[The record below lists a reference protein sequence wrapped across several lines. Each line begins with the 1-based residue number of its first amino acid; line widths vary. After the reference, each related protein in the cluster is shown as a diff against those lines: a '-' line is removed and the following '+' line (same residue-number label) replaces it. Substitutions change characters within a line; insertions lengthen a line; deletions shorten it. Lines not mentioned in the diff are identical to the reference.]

1 MSRLELVGLDGATV
15 FLPSEQVGSTVGAL
29 RQWEAARAGLPS
41 PSLLRLKS
49 GNRNLS
55 SDEAPL
61 ADVCASVHAMLRLP
75 GGTHPMD
82 AMCRAFPA
90 DPQRAVLEKKKN
102 QAMAEKNRAEAATQV
117 NELLKRKLEAAKF
130 EAYPAPQTA
139 ASAADDA
146 TYRAKLEKQRRK
158 LMDGGSDSDSSV
170 SVFDPF
176 MSKKAKKER
185 KRDKKD
191 KKDKKEK
198 KEKKEKKK
206 RERESSSDE
215 SDSSDSD
222 DEVERKH
229 REEKHEKKKK
239 HKKEKKK
246 KEKRQREGG
255 GQSDGHSS
263 DAEDKDESK
272 KSK

>member
-1 MSRLELVGLDGATV
+1 
-15 FLPSEQVGSTVGAL
+15 
-29 RQWEAARAGLPS
+29 
-41 PSLLRLKS
+41 
-49 GNRNLS
+49 
-55 SDEAPL
+55 
-61 ADVCASVHAMLRLP
+61 
-75 GGTHPMD
+75 
-82 AMCRAFPA
+82 
-90 DPQRAVLEKKKN
+90 
-102 QAMAEKNRAEAATQV
+102 MAEKNRAEAATQV

-176 MSKKAKKER
+176 MSKKAKKEMKKREKKDKKDKKER

-191 KKDKKEK
+191 KKD
-198 KEKKEKKK
+198 KKEKKK

-229 REEKHEKKKK
+229 REE
-239 HKKEKKK
+239 
-246 KEKRQREGG
+246 
-255 GQSDGHSS
+255 
-263 DAEDKDESK
+263 
-272 KSK
+272 